1 LETRLISYDAR
12 LFFLISSLG
21 CRSSVS
27 DTINPFKI
35 REMRNS
41 FCLCFLLILAT
52 ACAKK
57 NPYHAVN
64 KEDALA
70 FARSLEACAMGKA
83 GDFDAQVIDETLFK
97 ERVAEKMIWPT
108 SSLDMQLIPSMKDVR
123 ELMSQIRR
131 QVGKTGHYK
140 LLRVYTKDSMQ
151 HALFRMVHSGGGVN
165 YHDFLL
171 ARRERKVRA
180 ADVYVYLSGEELSET
195 MAGFMKMVVSRDGKV
210 NQHKRYY
217 FQLLEELRKKSESAD
232 YATALQTFDALPDAL
247 KTSKTSLMYGMI
259 SAKSLGYA
267 EREEE
272 MMVQYRMNHHTVPDR
287 MLLGIDYYY
296 DRGQLDS
303 SLLMING
310 LDSLLQKDDYMQ
322 YLRAA
327 LYAQT
332 DRVDESMELLE
343 ELVRIKDCM
352 APPVIM
358 LAWLKANTG
367 DLAGAAKLHRRY
379 RRMPDADADEAR
391 RLTDEYP
398 DLLKSK
404 RAEGAQQ

>member
-1 LETRLISYDAR
+1 
-12 LFFLISSLG
+12 
-21 CRSSVS
+21 
-27 DTINPFKI
+27 
-35 REMRNS
+35 
-41 FCLCFLLILAT
+41 
-52 ACAKK
+52 
-57 NPYHAVN
+57 
-64 KEDALA
+64 
-70 FARSLEACAMGKA
+70 
-83 GDFDAQVIDETLFK
+83 
-97 ERVAEKMIWPT
+97 
-108 SSLDMQLIPSMKDVR
+108 
-123 ELMSQIRR
+123 
-131 QVGKTGHYK
+131 
-140 LLRVYTKDSMQ
+140 MQ